1 MITVILIDDH
11 TIVRSG
17 IRQMLEDVKGIRVIG
32 EAGTG
37 NEAVQLVRELHP
49 QIVVLDFKLPDI
61 TGLEVTNRLLRLDSH
76 LKILVVS
83 SAINDSFPF
92 RILEAGAHGYLIK
105 NASKEELVR
114 AIKSVCAGKRVISPS
129 IASRLALAKI
139 DESKSSSTFN
149 ELSDREMEILMMVIR
164 GVMVNEIAG
173 RLFLSPKTIHSYR
186 SRLFEKLKVENNVA
200 LTLLAIREGLIT
212 IDEAGAE

>member
-17 IRQMLEDVKGIRVIG
+17 IRQMLEDVKGIQVIG

-37 NEAVQLVRELHP
+37 NEGVQLVRELHP

-61 TGLEVTNRLLRLDSH
+61 TGLEVTNRLLRMDPH

-83 SAINDSFPF
+83 SAINDLFPF

-105 NASKEELVR
+105 DASKEELVR
-114 AIKSVCAGKRVISPS
+114 AVKAVSSGQRVISPS

-139 DESKSSSTFN
+139 DERKSSSTFN
-149 ELSDREMEILMMVIR
+149 ELSDREMEVLMMVIR
-164 GVMVNEIAG
+164 GAMVNEIAS
-173 RLFLSPKTIHSYR
+173 RLFLSPKTIQSYR

-212 IDEAGAE
+212 IDEAGA

>member
-17 IRQMLEDVKGIRVIG
+17 IRQMLEDVKGIQVIG

-37 NEAVQLVRELHP
+37 NEGIQLARELHP
-49 QIVVLDFKLPDI
+49 QVVVLDFKLPDI
-61 TGLEVTNRLLRLDSH
+61 TGLEVTNRLVRMDPDM
-76 LKILVVS
+76 KILVLS
-83 SAINDSFPF
+83 SAINDLFPF
-92 RILEAGAHGYLIK
+92 RILEAGAQGYLTK
-105 NASKEELVR
+105 DASVEELVR
-114 AIKSVCAGKRVISPS
+114 AIKAVSSGERVISPS

-139 DESKSSSTFN
+139 DEMRSTSIFN

-164 GVMVNEIAG
+164 GAVVDEIAG

-186 SRLFEKLKVENNVA
+186 SRLFEKLQVENNVA

-212 IDEAGAE
+212 IDEVGA